1 VKQFPL
7 DVTAV
12 ITVSDNGSST
22 GALKEELDIPR
33 IYGQVRMFGPGFCPQ
48 ARSPQNQFPS
58 NGAEA
63 FRI

>member
-33 IYGQVRMFGPGFCPQ
+33 IYGQVRTFGPGFCPQ
-48 ARSPQNQFPS
+48 ALMAKSAYHPQTIF
-58 NGAEA
+58 A
-63 FRI
+63 